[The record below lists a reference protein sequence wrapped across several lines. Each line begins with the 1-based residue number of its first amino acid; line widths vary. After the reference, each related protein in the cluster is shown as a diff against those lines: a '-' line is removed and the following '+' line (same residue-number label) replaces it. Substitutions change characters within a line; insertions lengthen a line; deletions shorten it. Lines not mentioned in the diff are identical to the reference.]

1 MSAGTAGYPRGSM
14 QVYAGAVAA
23 PEVGAVTDSL
33 EMARMLATEAKRKA
47 QRLLGAQAAL
57 EQLSSQAKGGRASA
71 YSPAEAKAE
80 LEQAQARLSR
90 LLETN
95 DGGDEYKRL
104 RRDLDEAECMSDFV
118 RATPAVRLYREA
130 VDGEEAEARRALESG
145 VKPKAELSEAKARL
159 AYCQV
164 WTVRRPVLPPPLS
177 LFCPPFF
184 YPHHPSPVLAV
195 CVPSHSLLLLCTLH
209 LLRPSAS

>member
-1 MSAGTAGYPRGSM
+1 MSAGTAGYPRASM
-14 QVYAGAVAA
+14 QAYAGAVAA
-23 PEVGAVTDSL
+23 PVVGAVTDSL

-57 EQLSSQAKGGRASA
+57 EQCLSSQAKGGRASA

-95 DGGDEYKRL
+95 DGGDVYKRL

-164 WTVRRPVLPPPLS
+164 WTVRRPVLPPPIS
-177 LFCPPFF
+177 LFRPPFF
-184 YPHHPSPVLAV
+184 LPTPPFPIVGRL
-195 CVPSHSLLLLCTLH
+195 
-209 LLRPSAS
+209 